1 MASQSMALDDPVSF
15 RSLMADCHMPSI
27 QIEHIFNA
35 GYTTI
40 ALLAHGIHDESKMEE
55 FVEHLSLIPE
65 GETFQTFSPQSAAIR
80 RVLKECIAKC
90 VLSGRDAPIE
100 APAAPTTKTRLSV
113 ADVKAL
119 KIEFC
124 QNYPGEL
131 LLPATMPSLSFLCIL
146 KDAIDT
152 NNFTWIP
159 WKSRTS
165 EADEQAFA
173 EHRRPRNDRQ
183 LLRSLLTEGDSVLNE
198 QPEAVINHQAPTEV
212 VLAKFQNLF
221 VGGPCHVRVCASLG
235 GQAFPC
241 EVS

>member
-1 MASQSMALDDPVSF
+1 MTSQQLALDDPVSF
-15 RSLMADCHMPSI
+15 RSLMVDCHMPSI

-40 ALLAHGIHDESKMEE
+40 ALRAHGIHDESKMEE
-55 FVEHLSLIPE
+55 FVEHLSLIPD
-65 GETFQTFSPQSAAIR
+65 GDTFQTLSPQPAAIR

-90 VLSGRDAPIE
+90 VLSGRDSPVDAPV
-100 APAAPTTKTRLSV
+100 APAAKTRLSV

-119 KIEFC
+119 KTEFC

-131 LLPATMPSLSFLCIL
+131 LLPVTMPSLSFLCIL

-152 NNFTWIP
+152 NNFTWTA

-183 LLRSLLTEGDSVLNE
+183 LLRSLLTEGDSVRTE
-198 QPEAVINHQAPTEV
+198 QPEAVINHQAPVEV
-212 VLAKFQNLF
+212 VLAKFQHLLS
-221 VGGPCHVRVCASLG
+221 VAIAML
-235 GQAFPC
+235 GQAHLLVCQEIPC
-241 EVS
+241 EVP